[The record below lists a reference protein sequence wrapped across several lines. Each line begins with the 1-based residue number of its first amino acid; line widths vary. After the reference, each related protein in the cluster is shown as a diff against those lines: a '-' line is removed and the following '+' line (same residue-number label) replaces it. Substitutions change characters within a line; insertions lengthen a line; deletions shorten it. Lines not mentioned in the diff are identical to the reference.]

1 MSDKDKIKEVIRYMK
16 ACIKDTEK
24 IWLREENKILRAVYK
39 YPLEILGDDEK

>member
-24 IWLREENKILRAVYK
+24 FWLNKENQILKQAYK
-39 YPLEILGDDEK
+39 YPLEILEKSDK